1 MKTQVKRRRQF
12 RTDYK
17 RRRELLKSERP
28 RLVFRRTNRY
38 FIVQYVVSS
47 EAQDKIK
54 FGTTSKELLKYGWPR
69 EFENSIKS
77 IPAAYLTGILFGKRI
92 QEKKLE
98 TPIVDSG
105 MLKTKHKTKFFAFL
119 KGLID
124 SGIKIS
130 CNEEAFPEEERIQG
144 KSLKEDFSSKFKD
157 IKSKIDKK

>member
-69 EFENSIKS
+69 EFENSIKFISCTYPAS
-77 IPAAYLTGILFGKRI
+77 IRNRCHFSNQKRI
-92 QEKKLE
+92 SNRMRKNPGQ
-98 TPIVDSG
+98 P
-105 MLKTKHKTKFFAFL
+105 
-119 KGLID
+119 
-124 SGIKIS
+124 
-130 CNEEAFPEEERIQG
+130 R
-144 KSLKEDFSSKFKD
+144 
-157 IKSKIDKK
+157 